1 MNHTHLTPEEQER
14 AAYMAGDTRTA
25 ELLGRVDEL
34 DGLEEAVES
43 RYAKEYEVAEEQ
55 SEFRRALIEDIEHL
69 CEQAKGARF
78 KETRELAAS
87 ILRAI
92 EDSYVE
98 L

>member
-1 MNHTHLTPEEQER
+1 MTLEEQER
-14 AAYMAGDTRTA
+14 AAYMDGDTRTA

-34 DGLEEAVES
+34 DGLEEAVEE
-43 RYAKEYEVAEEQ
+43 RFNKEREVADEQ

-78 KETRELAAS
+78 KETKELAAS
-87 ILRAI
+87 ILGLI
-92 EDSYVE
+92 ENSYVE

>member
-1 MNHTHLTPEEQER
+1 MNHTHLTIEEQER

-25 ELLGRVDEL
+25 ELLARVDEL
-34 DGLEEAVES
+34 DGLEEAVEE
-43 RYAKEYEVAEEQ
+43 RFNKEREVADEQ

-78 KETRELAAS
+78 KETKELAAS
-87 ILRAI
+87 ILKAI
-92 EDSYVE
+92 EESYVE

>member
-1 MNHTHLTPEEQER
+1 MNHTHLTLEEQER
-14 AAYMAGDTRTA
+14 AAYMDGDTRTA
-25 ELLGRVDEL
+25 ELLARVDEL
-34 DGLEEAVES
+34 GALLVHHELAD
-43 RYAKEYEVAEEQ
+43 EQ
-55 SEFRRALIEDIEHL
+55 SEFRRALIEDIENL

>member
-1 MNHTHLTPEEQER
+1 MNHSPLTLEEQER

-34 DGLEEAVES
+34 DGLEEATEQ
-43 RYAKEYEVAEEQ
+43 RYAKEYEVAGEQ

-69 CEQAKGARF
+69 CEQAKVARF

>member
-1 MNHTHLTPEEQER
+1 MNHTHLTLEEQER

-25 ELLGRVDEL
+25 ELLARVDEL
-34 DGLEEAVES
+34 DGLEEAVEE
-43 RYAKEYEVAEEQ
+43 RFNKEREVADEQ

-78 KETRELAAS
+78 KETRELAAA
-87 ILRAI
+87 ILRLI
-92 EDSYVE
+92 ENSYVE